1 MKRHTVALSSI
12 TSTLGAG
19 AEARMLSLLLPY
31 ITYLGC
37 CYLSTKA
44 NALANTSP
52 KFPMNFYSEYL
63 SPPEVLSLLLLGR
76 YHVTLPEKITT
87 FLDTARMY
95 S

>member
-1 MKRHTVALSSI
+1 
-12 TSTLGAG
+12 
-19 AEARMLSLLLPY
+19 
-31 ITYLGC
+31 
-37 CYLSTKA
+37 
-44 NALANTSP
+44 LANTSP